1 MKGNQNLLIIIN
13 TTERDKE
20 ISWQRYTNDYN
31 YETRTARIVHMRICW
46 GRPWPA
52 SRQLCLSVR
61 GQTGPSGM
69 GRMDPR
75 LVTRI
80 YRYKSQI
87 LEDSSYRLK
96 KTEAIVSYIVRLYFT
111 ISLHNLKA
119 HN

>member
-1 MKGNQNLLIIIN
+1 
-13 TTERDKE
+13 
-20 ISWQRYTNDYN
+20 
-31 YETRTARIVHMRICW
+31 MRICW
-46 GRPWPA
+46 GRPWQA

-69 GRMDPR
+69 ERMGPR

-80 YRYKSQI
+80 YRYKRQVQ
-87 LEDSSYRLK
+87 E
-96 KTEAIVSYIVRLYFT
+96 KTPPTDWKREAIVSYIVRLYFT